1 MRRGG
6 GRSAISSDGL
16 HAPRQRSVALRAV
29 LRERGWDRGAVEAAL
44 LGLRCPNERHSEVTV
59 AESRLVKGGL
69 VDVQQ
74 LAPPTQWTFATNCP
88 GTAITG
94 DIHRTT
100 VHAAAAAG
108 TGRCGITGCGGTSC
122 RAVVDSGGG
131 AGGAA
136 GLDHPSR
143 GSSIGSSTLRTS
155 ATIVS
160 LLSSVIVPSRV
171 RRSEIASRASTSA
184 AWSTSAGAA
193 RPARTSVRS
202 R

>member
-1 MRRGG
+1 METGRVGATSD
-6 GRSAISSDGL
+6 GRSQ
-16 HAPRQRSVALRAV
+16 PN
-29 LRERGWDRGAVEAAL
+29 
-44 LGLRCPNERHSEVTV
+44 LRCPNERHSEVTV
-59 AESRLVKGGL
+59 AESRWVKGGL

-74 LAPPTQWTFATNCP
+74 LAPPAQWTFATNWP
-88 GTAITG
+88 GTSITG

-122 RAVVDSGGG
+122 RAFGDSGGG

-160 LLSSVIVPSRV
+160 SSSSVIVPSRV